1 MAHECILD
9 LRELTARTGVTAED
23 VAKRLID
30 YGFHAPTLAFPVAGT
45 LMVEPTESEDLDE
58 IDRFI
63 TAMIAIRAEIDQVAN
78 GDFTVEDSPLRNAPH
93 TAAAVISSDWARAY
107 PREQAVFPVHTLKQD
122 KYFPPVGRIDGAAG
136 RPQPDLLLPALEAS
150 RTLRDLKTEDSAMT
164 ENYTA
169 LYEEHKKLGASFT
182 DFGGWQMP
190 LKYSSE
196 LAEHHAVRNAA
207 GLFDLSHMGEV
218 WVTGPDAAAF
228 LDYALVGKISAMA
241 VGKAKYSLIC
251 NEDGGI
257 IDDLIVY
264 RRRGPTARTGSSWCP
279 TPATPR
285 WLPRPSPSVPPDF
298 DVVVEDVSAETSL
311 IAVQGPK
318 AEEILLRLV
327 PAAQHEL
334 VTGLKYYAAVEVPFL
349 VAGASQ
355 ELLLARTGYTGEDGF
370 EIFVANDDAAA
381 LWQALVAIADDGELT
396 PAGLASRDSLRLEAG
411 MPLYGNELS
420 LEGDP
425 FAAGLGPVVALS
437 KEGDFVGKAALA
449 ARRQPAPV
457 PPRAGSWWAS
467 RASGRRAGRGH
478 YPVLK
483 DGNVVGEVTSG
494 QPSPTLGYPVAMAY
508 VDVEFTEPGTALDI
522 DLRGKTEPFEVVA
535 LPFYKRSKVARLR
548 RSWLARNPRSR
559 GPWLAPWPAGPG
571 FHACCS
577 FVALT
582 HAFENPASR
591 PLEGKSP
598 SAG

>member
-1 MAHECILD
+1 
-9 LRELTARTGVTAED
+9 
-23 VAKRLID
+23 
-30 YGFHAPTLAFPVAGT
+30 
-45 LMVEPTESEDLDE
+45 
-58 IDRFI
+58 
-63 TAMIAIRAEIDQVAN
+63 
-78 GDFTVEDSPLRNAPH
+78 
-93 TAAAVISSDWARAY
+93 
-107 PREQAVFPVHTLKQD
+107 
-122 KYFPPVGRIDGAAG
+122 
-136 RPQPDLLLPALEAS
+136 
-150 RTLRDLKTEDSAMT
+150 MT

-241 VGKAKYSLIC
+241 IGKAKYSLIC

-257 IDDLIVY
+257 IDDLITY
-264 RRRGPTARTGSSWCP
+264 RRGEDKF
-279 TPATPR
+279 
-285 WLPRPSPSVPPDF
+285 LVVPNAGNAKVVAAAMAERAAGF
-298 DVVVEDVSAETSL
+298 DVTVQDASADTSL

-318 AEEILLRLV
+318 AQDILLRLV
-327 PAAQHEL
+327 PAAGHSL
-334 VTGLKYYAAVEVPFL
+334 VTDLKYYAAVEVPFL
-349 VAGASQ
+349 VGGASQ
-355 ELLLARTGYTGEDGF
+355 DLLLARTGYTGEDGF
-370 EIFVANDDAAA
+370 EIFVDNDAAAA
-381 LWQALVAIADDGELT
+381 LWQALIAIAEDGELT

-437 KEGDFVGKAALA
+437 KEGDFIGKAALA
-449 ARRQPAPV
+449 AKKEAG
-457 PPRAGSWWAS
+457 AGSTAG
-467 RASGRRAGRGH
+467 RKLVGLKGLGRRAGRGH

-522 DLRGKTEPFEVVA
+522 DLRGKAEPFEVVA
-535 LPFYKRSKVARLR
+535 LPFYKRQK
-548 RSWLARNPRSR
+548 
-559 GPWLAPWPAGPG
+559 
-571 FHACCS
+571 
-577 FVALT
+577 
-582 HAFENPASR
+582 
-591 PLEGKSP
+591 
-598 SAG
+598 

>member
-1 MAHECILD
+1 M
-9 LRELTARTGVTAED
+9 
-23 VAKRLID
+23 
-30 YGFHAPTLAFPVAGT
+30 
-45 LMVEPTESEDLDE
+45 S
-58 IDRFI
+58 
-63 TAMIAIRAEIDQVAN
+63 
-78 GDFTVEDSPLRNAPH
+78 
-93 TAAAVISSDWARAY
+93 
-107 PREQAVFPVHTLKQD
+107 
-122 KYFPPVGRIDGAAG
+122 
-136 RPQPDLLLPALEAS
+136 
-150 RTLRDLKTEDSAMT
+150 

-196 LAEHHAVRNAA
+196 LAEHRAVRSAA
-207 GLFDLSHMGEV
+207 GIFDLSHMGEV

-251 NEDGGI
+251 KEDGGI

-264 RRRGPTARTGSSWCP
+264 RR
-279 TPATPR
+279 PATADTAQGGTDR
-285 WLPRPSPSVPPDF
+285 FLVVPNAGNAKVVAQALAERSAGF
-298 DVVVEDVSAETSL
+298 DAVVEDVSAATSL

-349 VAGASQ
+349 VGGASQ

-370 EIFVANDDAAA
+370 EIFVDNDDAAA
-381 LWQALVAIADDGELT
+381 LWQAIVAIADEGELT

-420 LEGDP
+420 LDGDP

-437 KEGDFVGKAALA
+437 KDGDFVGKAALSELKA
-449 ARRQPAPV
+449 V
-457 PPRAGSWWAS
+457 GAGSTTG
-467 RASGRRAGRGH
+467 RKLVGLKGLGRRAGRGH

-483 DGNVVGEVTSG
+483 DGSVVGEVTSG

-508 VDVEFTEPGTALDI
+508 VDVEHAAPGTALDI

-535 LPFYKRSKVARLR
+535 LPFYKRSK
-548 RSWLARNPRSR
+548 
-559 GPWLAPWPAGPG
+559 
-571 FHACCS
+571 
-577 FVALT
+577 
-582 HAFENPASR
+582 
-591 PLEGKSP
+591 
-598 SAG
+598 